1 MRTFLGFRA
10 FFLGLALVGGF
21 TAAEG
26 ARAEMVMVA
35 NYVPMERKLSRVNPI
50 RNGDTVCSQEV
61 KSCPDGSYVGRNPA
75 DECKFKP
82 CPGSAALN

>member
-1 MRTFLGFRA
+1 MRILRKASVAFVACGVLG
-10 FFLGLALVGGF
+10 ALSAG
-21 TAAEG
+21 ES

-35 NYVPMERKLSRVNPI
+35 NYVPMERKPTRINPI

-75 DECKFKP
+75 DQCRFKP
-82 CPGSAALN
+82 CPTTTALN